1 MENVKELWMEFGEI
15 PMDAET
21 ECIEEEWHGF
31 SAGTHREEIWHWFEE
46 TFNVSV
52 AKDLMN
58 LQEGKIM
65 ENIIKEMIMQAD
77 DERNLDLIRLIK
89 EMIEEFAYIDIVFY
103 QKLGIKLEKEYPKN
117 SWVYK
122 NLELWNFVD

>member
-1 MENVKELWMEFGEI
+1 
-15 PMDAET
+15 
-21 ECIEEEWHGF
+21 
-31 SAGTHREEIWHWFEE
+31 
-46 TFNVSV
+46 
-52 AKDLMN
+52 
-58 LQEGKIM
+58 M

-89 EMIEEFAYIDIVFY
+89 EMIEEFAYIDIIFY
-103 QKLGIKLEKEYPKN
+103 QRLGIKLEKEYPKN